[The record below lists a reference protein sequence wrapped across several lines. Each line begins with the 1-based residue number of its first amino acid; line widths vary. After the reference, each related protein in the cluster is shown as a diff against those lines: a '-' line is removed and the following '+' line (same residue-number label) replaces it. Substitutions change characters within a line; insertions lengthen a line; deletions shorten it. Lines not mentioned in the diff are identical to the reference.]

1 MDFKLAQ
8 QDMDHAYFAGGPG
21 VFASGLVWA
30 AAAVMSY
37 FMTNVEGMLTLLF
50 AGTIIHPLGLLFAKL
65 LKRPAKHS
73 KGNPLATVAIENLF
87 ILFIGL
93 FIAFVIAMKEPNWFF
108 PIMLMVIGVRYF
120 GFQSLYGNKL
130 YWALALVL
138 VISGGITFIVKAEPW
153 LAACIGAAIEL
164 IFAIILVLTPSP
176 FAKMV
181 EQSQLD

>member
-21 VFASGLVWA
+21 VFASGLVWGA
-30 AAAVMSY
+30 AAIMSY
-37 FMTNVEGMLTLLF
+37 MMTNVEGMLTLFF
-50 AGTIIHPLGLLFAKL
+50 AGTIIYPLGLLFAKL
-65 LKRPAKHS
+65 LKRPAKHT

-93 FIAFVIAMKEPNWFF
+93 FIAFVISMKEPNWFF

-130 YWALALVL
+130 YWALAAVL
-138 VISGGITFIVKAEPW
+138 VVSGFASFVLNLTPWIAASLGAFIEIV
-153 LAACIGAAIEL
+153 
-164 IFAIILVLTPSP
+164 FAIILVVVPSP
-176 FAKMV
+176 FTKPI
-181 EQSQLD
+181 EQSQLS

>member
-21 VFASGLVWA
+21 VFASGIVWA

-37 FMTNVEGMLTLLF
+37 VMTNVEGMLTLLF

-87 ILFIGL
+87 ILFVGL
-93 FIAFVIAMKEPNWFF
+93 FIAFVISMKEPNWFF

-120 GFQSLYGNKL
+120 GFQSLYGNKI
-130 YWALALVL
+130 YWGLAAVL
-138 VISGGITFIVKAEPW
+138 VATGLVSFSLKIEPW
-153 LAACIGAAIEL
+153 IGASLGAIIEL
-164 IFAIILVLTPSP
+164 VFALILVVLPSP
-176 FAKMV
+176 FAKSV
-181 EQSQLD
+181 EQSQLS